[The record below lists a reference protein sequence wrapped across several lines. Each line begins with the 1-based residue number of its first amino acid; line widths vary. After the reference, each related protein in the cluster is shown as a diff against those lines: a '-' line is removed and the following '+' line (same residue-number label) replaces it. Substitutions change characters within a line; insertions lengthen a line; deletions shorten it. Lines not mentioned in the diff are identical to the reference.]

1 MASKPK
7 KAPIT
12 FKEVVTALLD
22 NNRPFSPRYLH
33 KFSDISPI
41 DLEALKKIWLQI
53 NLDRRLALLEDL
65 EDLAE
70 ADTVVSFDD
79 LARLAMTDPD
89 GRVRLIAIRLL
100 WESDDVK
107 LVPVFTK
114 MMFEDKEEIVRAQA
128 ASAIGLFIYIGELE
142 AIPSFSHY
150 QIEDDLLKVL
160 NGTDSP
166 LVRRRAL
173 ESLGFSS
180 REEIPDL
187 IRKAYNEDDPQ
198 WLASALFAMGRSAD
212 GQWEESVLNN
222 LDNSDADVQ
231 IEAVRAAGQLEL
243 GSAREEL
250 LKILED
256 FADLD
261 VDLKAA
267 LVWSLSQIGGD
278 GVQEALDQLYD
289 ETEDDD
295 EAEYIE
301 AALDNLQFT
310 DSGGDL
316 TMMGLPVDEDDLLNT
331 IIDVNEKEGD
341 EESGNHKRRKR
352 KTD

>member
-7 KAPIT
+7 KAPIL

-33 KFSDISPI
+33 KFSDISPT
-41 DLEALKKIWLQI
+41 DLDALKKIWLQI
-53 NLDRRLALLEDL
+53 NLNRRVALLEDL
-65 EDLAE
+65 EELAE

-79 LARLAMTDPD
+79 LARLAMSDPD

-142 AIPSFSHY
+142 TIPSFSHH
-150 QIEDDLLKVL
+150 QIEDNLLKVL

-166 LVRRRAL
+166 IVRRRAL
-173 ESLGFSS
+173 KSLGFSS

-212 GQWEESVLNN
+212 AQWEESVLNN
-222 LDNSDADVQ
+222 LDNSDPDVQ

-243 GSAREEL
+243 GSAREAL
-250 LKILED
+250 LTMLED

-278 GVQEALDQLYD
+278 GVQEALDQLY
-289 ETEDDD
+289 EEIEDDD

-301 AALDNLQFT
+301 DALDNLQFT

-316 TMMGLPVDEDDLLNT
+316 SMMGLPVDEDDLLNT